1 KSEKGKLSGTVHRR
15 GKDLAFPVKTE
26 GDAVEF
32 VIPGPD
38 GSKQAYSGKIAGG
51 VLSGKLVETGA
62 NEWGESPAPD
72 WRARRATPDSD
83 RPASPRTLDFE
94 PVEFHRVF
102 SASIAPVLKIWPGD
116 VVRTRTVDAAGV
128 DEGGKTRVLG
138 GNPQTGPFYI
148 EGAMPGDVLA
158 VKIRKLRLNRATA
171 VSDDGLVDR
180 ALTGDYAAEHK
191 DNDFKNV

>member
-1 KSEKGKLSGTVHRR
+1 RRTGGSRMKSRGLALALAIAMSAALALARQQAWVSPTASLTGEWILTIVIFGNERSERLSLKSEKGKVAGTVHRR
-15 GKDLAFPVKTE
+15 GKDVAFPVTTE

-83 RPASPRTLDFE
+83 RPVSPRTLDFE
-94 PVEFHRVF
+94 PVEF
-102 SASIAPVLKIWPGD
+102 
-116 VVRTRTVDAAGV
+116 
-128 DEGGKTRVLG
+128 
-138 GNPQTGPFYI
+138 
-148 EGAMPGDVLA
+148 
-158 VKIRKLRLNRATA
+158 
-171 VSDDGLVDR
+171 
-180 ALTGDYAAEHK
+180 
-191 DNDFKNV
+191 